1 MIERRENRFSLSV
14 VVPVLNAER
23 DLPGCLESIR
33 KQRTQSHDYEI
44 VIADGGS
51 TDGTRKVAEAAGAR
65 VVDNPFRKAEPGVAV
80 GMQAALGEFVTV
92 MAADNRM
99 RGTDFIDRILAPFQ
113 DPRVV
118 AAFPRVVSTDDD
130 GLVNRY
136 FNRYSD
142 PFNHFIYGSFNT
154 SIDLMLRRGDRV
166 LQPTVEEHPLMAI
179 AQGCTVRRGLV
190 YEGPPAEA
198 DDVLAIVELI
208 EMGGKFALVGG
219 AELEH
224 HHANSLG
231 AMYRKYWRRTQEAL
245 GGEQGY
251 LRRELRM
258 SRPRRIKRW
267 LWIPYS
273 ASLIAPAAHGVVMAV
288 RHRDPVLLYH
298 PIVNTIVFAAVLRG
312 AAAKA
317 RSSRALQKKV
327 QM

>member
-1 MIERRENRFSLSV
+1 VIERQEKPLALSV
-14 VVPVLNAER
+14 VIPVLNAER
-23 DLPGCLESIR
+23 DLPSCLQSVR
-33 KQRTQSHDYEI
+33 KQRTSHDYEI
-44 VIADGGS
+44 VVADGGS
-51 TDGTRKVAEAAGAR
+51 TDGTRAIAASAGAR
-65 VVDNPFRKAEPGVAV
+65 VVDNAFRKAEPGVAV

-99 RGTDFIDRILAPFQ
+99 RGTDFIDRILAAFE
-113 DPRVV
+113 DPTVV
-118 AAFPRVVSTDDD
+118 AAFPRVVSTDED

-154 SIDLMLRRGDRV
+154 SIDLMLLRGQRI
-166 LQPTVEEHPLMAI
+166 LQPTVETHPLVAI

-190 YEGPPAEA
+190 YEGPPGEA
-198 DDVLAIVELI
+198 DDVVAIVQLI
-208 EMGGKFALVGG
+208 EAGGKFALVAD

-224 HHANSLG
+224 HHASSLG
-231 AMYRKYWRRTQEAL
+231 AVYRKYWRRTQEAL

-251 LRRELRM
+251 LRREVHM
-258 SRPRRIKRW
+258 SRKRRLKRW

-273 ASLIAPAAHGVVMAV
+273 ASLIAPAAHGLVMAA

-298 PIVNTIVFAAVLRG
+298 PILNTIVFAAVIRG
-312 AAAKA
+312 AAARTR
-317 RSSRALQKKV
+317 RSRTLKEKV